1 MTFYTAD
8 SYKNYERVG
17 EPFEKEGKLYIK
29 VKGECPRCSGKGIIA
44 ARVENGHIVPIPV
57 ANGICFACA
66 GAKYITKEV
75 RLYTEKEYNAMN
87 RSKERAAEKRKA
99 EQEQRMKE
107 NYAHKKEVWLQ
118 TNGFSADGVTYIVI
132 GDSYSIKDELKE
144 AGFHFNGGLRRWM
157 RGSAEGYEDKVIK
170 FNLEDL
176 FEISAW
182 GEGHPLKEA
191 KAKVDAA
198 EAAILQTKPSEW
210 IGEVGK
216 RIPATQVTLK
226 RTYYYEN
233 QYGVNTVYT
242 FETESGSVITWFT
255 KVDINKENGDV
266 FTIVGTVKDH
276 STYNN
281 QKQTVL
287 TRVKVVEG

>member
-1 MTFYTAD
+1 MENLRTAKTY
-8 SYKNYERVG
+8 STWERIKD
-17 EPFEKEGKLYIK
+17 FEKEGKFYSIVKQPCDRCGGTGIYAIGVENGQIK
-29 VKGECPRCSGKGIIA
+29 PHPAYNGVCLACSGKGT
-44 ARVENGHIVPIPV
+44 
-57 ANGICFACA
+57 
-66 GAKYITKEV
+66 ITKEV

-99 EQEQRMKE
+99 EQEQKMKE

-198 EAAILQTKPSEW
+198 EAATLQTKPSEW

-242 FETESGSVITWFT
+242 FETENGSVITWFT

-266 FTIVGTVKDH
+266 FSIVGTVKDH

-287 TRVKVVEG
+287 TRVKVVEV